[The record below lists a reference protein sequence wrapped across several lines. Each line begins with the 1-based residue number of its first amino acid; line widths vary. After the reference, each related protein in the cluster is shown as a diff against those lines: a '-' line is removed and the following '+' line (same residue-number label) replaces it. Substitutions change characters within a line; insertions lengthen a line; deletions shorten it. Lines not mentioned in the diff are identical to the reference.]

1 MPEAR
6 VPRVS
11 NVCAEATAE
20 ESEPNRHATTTNAN
34 DLPIPV
40 SLAYAA
46 EHDRLRDRL
55 LERH

>member
-1 MPEAR
+1 MPEAL

-20 ESEPNRHATTTNAN
+20 ENEPKRHAITTTAN
-34 DLPIPV
+34 DLPILV

-46 EHDRLRDRL
+46 GPTVHAIGL
-55 LERH
+55 LEGD